1 MASLYQGYKVW
12 DSNDGFNCTCS
23 VVQTIKGVN
32 PRPAQLQPSFDT
44 NTGQIVWTLVDNIT
58 SAAYPDV
65 NGAKA
70 ISGIAVDD
78 PDALGLIT
86 FWDVSGTG
94 AAGVAILPTTDTPA
108 DKLTQFSYVL
118 NNQCLDCTGTIT
130 QIPGQYQCT
139 YPAAITGGYCYTFTQ
154 TDGADP
160 MAKRALV
167 AQFGEYLLKDI
178 ENYGFVQA
186 TGVSTYKVSLSA
198 PIAVIG
204 YHTADINVASPGENE
219 KTYAYAQTNW
229 TVVSC

>member
-1 MASLYQGYKVW
+1 MASLYQGFKVW
-12 DSNDGFNCTCS
+12 DSNDGFNCTCQA
-23 VVQTIKGVN
+23 VRTIKGIN
-32 PRPAQLQPSFDT
+32 PRPAQLQPQIDV
-44 NTGQIVWTLVDNIT
+44 NNGQVIWNLVDNIT

-94 AAGVAILPTTDTPA
+94 VIGTGSTPTLDTPA
-108 DKLTQFSYVL
+108 EKLTQFSFVL
-118 NNQCLDCTGTIT
+118 TNQCLDCTATI
-130 QIPGQYQCT
+130 QVIAGQYQCT

-154 TDGADP
+154 TDNADP
-160 MAKRALV
+160 FAKRQLTQ
-167 AQFGEYLLKDI
+167 QFGDYLLKDV

-198 PIAVIG
+198 PYTSIG
-204 YHTADINVASPGENE
+204 AHTATITVGTPGENE
-219 KTYAYAQTNW
+219 KTNVYAQTNW